1 MSETP
6 VKEPPS
12 NEPPS
17 DEPPNGRPGKDYD
30 ADSIRVLEGMDA
42 VRKRPSMYIGDTQL
56 HGLHHLI
63 WEVVDNSVDESLAG
77 FCNSI
82 LVKINADGS
91 CMVRDNGRGIPVKP
105 YKMPDNPKIDGK
117 PTLEVVLTIL
127 HAGGKFD
134 RDSYAVSGG
143 LHGVG
148 VSVVNALSERLDV
161 EVTRDGSLYTMGF
174 SRGVAIRGLKRVG
187 ESNERGTRIEFKP
200 DPQIFEDTKFRTEI
214 LVTRL
219 RELAYLNE
227 GLRIQFIDE
236 RVNKHEEFHY
246 EDGLKAFIHY
256 MNEGKDTLH
265 PVRTLQATD
274 EETGLECRVAFQWND
289 SYNENLLAFANNIK
303 NRDGGTHL
311 TGLQAGL
318 TRTLNAYAKKSNA
331 VKGGLALRGEDWRE
345 GLTAIVSVKVREPD
359 FQGQTKDRL
368 MNSDVESFVQQ
379 TVNSQLANWLEENPS
394 EAKKVITK
402 GIQAAVAREAARKAR
417 EATRKTALSSGNLP
431 GKLWDC
437 HSKNPEESELFLV
450 EGDSAGGS
458 AKQGRVAKTQAILP
472 LKGKILN
479 VEKARM
485 DKILSHEEIKTIIA
499 ALGCGVP
506 GHEDFDVTKCRY
518 GKIIIMTDADVDG
531 SHIRTLLL
539 TFFFRHM
546 RELIN
551 AGRIFV
557 AQPPLYL
564 LKRGKQAE
572 FILNDIIMDRM
583 LAEWGLNET
592 RVAIRTFEGN
602 ATTPSKETFIDGAD
616 LLQLCQMVDRVT
628 RARHGLSRRGIDFHT
643 FIIKTRAENGGTLPW
658 IRTILDGEE
667 RYFPDDDAF
676 NDFRKQ
682 CKEKFGKIE
691 VADGGVSLPAQ
702 HASEEETKVIVR
714 YELPESDEIEEAI
727 AWFEKHGISIE
738 DYFMRR
744 EELVTGELT
753 PAKYVLIPNTGEPV
767 ELNGLAHVAEGIRS
781 LGQRGA
787 TVKRFKGLGEMN
799 PEELWETTLDPSKR
813 KLLQVVISE
822 EAEDIEQVE
831 VDGRAADRI
840 FSILMGND
848 VEVRRGFIETNAI
861 HVRDLD
867 V

>member
-6 VKEPPS
+6 VKQPPS
-12 NEPPS
+12 TDPPTGTS
-17 DEPPNGRPGKDYD
+17 KKDYG
-30 ADSIRVLEGMDA
+30 AESIRVLEGMAA

-77 FCNSI
+77 YCNSI
-82 LVKINADGS
+82 LVKINADGT
-91 CMVRDNGRGIPVKP
+91 CMVRDNGRGIPVEP
-105 YKMPDNPKIDGK
+105 YSLPDNPKIDGK
-117 PTLEVVLTIL
+117 PTLEVVLTVL

-134 RDSYAVSGG
+134 RDSYSVSGG

-148 VSVVNALSERLDV
+148 VSVVNALSERLDI
-161 EVTRDGSLYTMGF
+161 EVARNGSLYTMGF
-174 SRGVAIRGLKRVG
+174 SRGVAVRGLKRVG
-187 ESNERGTRIEFKP
+187 DSDERGTRIEFKP
-200 DPQIFEDTKFRTEI
+200 DPEIFEDTKFRTEI

-236 RVNKHEEFHY
+236 RVNKHEEFYY
-246 EDGLKAFIHY
+246 EDGLKAFIEY
-256 MNEGKDTLH
+256 MNEGKEVLH
-265 PVRTLQATD
+265 PVRTIQAKD
-274 EETGLECRVAFQWND
+274 EEAGLECRVAFQWND

-318 TRTLNAYAKKSNA
+318 TRTLNAYAKKGNL
-331 VKGGLALRGEDWRE
+331 VKGGLTLRGEDWRE
-345 GLTAIVSVKVREPD
+345 GLTAIVSVKVSEPD

-368 MNSDVESFVQQ
+368 MNSDVESYVQQ
-379 TVNSQLANWLEENPS
+379 TVNAQLASWLEENPA

-506 GHEDFDVTKCRY
+506 GHEDFDVKKCRY

-546 RELIN
+546 RELIDT
-551 AGRIFV
+551 GRIFV

-572 FILNDIIMDRM
+572 FILHDGIMDRK
-583 LAEWGLNET
+583 LTEWGLTDT
-592 RVAIRTFEGN
+592 RVAIRTYVGN
-602 ATTPSKETFIDGAD
+602 ATTPTTETFVEDAD
-616 LLQLCQMVDRVT
+616 LLQLCATVDRVT
-628 RARHGLSRRGIDFHT
+628 RAKHALSRRGIVLQT
-643 FIIKTRAENGGTLPW
+643 FLEKNRAENGGSLPW

-667 RYFPDDDAF
+667 RFFPNDDAF
-676 NDFRKQ
+676 NEFRKE

-691 VADGGVSLPAQ
+691 VADGGVSLPVQ
-702 HASEEETKVIVR
+702 LESDETKVIVR
-714 YELPESDEIEEAI
+714 YELPESASLEEAM
-727 AWFEKHGISIE
+727 AWFANHGIEIG
-738 DYFMRR
+738 DYFTHR

-753 PAKYVLIPNTGEPV
+753 PAKYVLIPSSGDPV
-767 ELNGLAHVAEGIRS
+767 ELDGLASVAEGIRA

-799 PEELWETTLDPSKR
+799 PEELWETTLDPSRR

-822 EAEDIEQVE
+822 EADDIEQVE

-840 FSILMGND
+840 FSILMGSD
-848 VEVRRGFIETNAI
+848 VEKRRGFIETNAI
-861 HVRDLD
+861 HVSDLD

>member
-6 VKEPPS
+6 VKQPPS
-12 NEPPS
+12 TNPPS
-17 DEPPNGRPGKDYD
+17 GSSKKEYG
-30 ADSIRVLEGMDA
+30 ADSIRVLEGLEA

-77 FCNSI
+77 YCDSI
-82 LVKINADGS
+82 LVKINADGT
-91 CMVRDNGRGIPVKP
+91 CMVRDNGRGIPVEP
-105 YKMPDNPKIDGK
+105 YNMPDNPKIHGK
-117 PTLEVVLTIL
+117 PTVEVVLTVL

-161 EVTRDGSLYTMGF
+161 EIARNNSLYTIGF
-174 SRGVAIRGLKRVG
+174 NRGVTSRQLKRIG
-187 ESNERGTRIEFKP
+187 DSDERGTRIEFKP

-227 GLRIQFIDE
+227 GLRIQFVDD
-236 RVNKHEEFHY
+236 RVGKQEEFHF
-246 EDGLKAFIHY
+246 EDGLKAFVEF
-256 MNEGKDTLH
+256 MNEGKDVYH
-265 PVRTLQATD
+265 PVRTLYAID
-274 EETGLECRVAFQWND
+274 EEAGLESRIAFQWND

-311 TGLQAGL
+311 TGFQAGL
-318 TRTLNAYAKKSNA
+318 TRTLNAYAKKSNL
-331 VKGGLALRGEDWRE
+331 VKGNLTLRGEDWRE
-345 GLTAIVSVKVREPD
+345 GLTAIVSVKVAEPV
-359 FQGQTKDRL
+359 FQSQTKDRL
-368 MNSDVESFVQQ
+368 TNVEVESFVQQ
-379 TVNSQLANWLEENPS
+379 TVNAQLANWLEENPS

-437 HSKNPEESELFLV
+437 HSKNPDESELFLV

-506 GHEDFDVTKCRY
+506 GHEDFDVKKCRY

-546 RELIN
+546 RELIDS
-551 AGRIFV
+551 GRIFV

-572 FILNDIIMDRM
+572 FVLNDVIMDRM
-583 LAEWGLNET
+583 LSEWGLNET
-592 RVAIRTFEGN
+592 KVAIRDLETNTPTNTSENFIEG
-602 ATTPSKETFIDGAD
+602 DD
-616 LLQLCQMVDRVT
+616 LQKLCQTIDRIT
-628 RARHGLSRRGIDFHT
+628 RARHSLMRRGIDFET
-643 FIIKTRAENGGTLPW
+643 FLRRHRAENGGTLPW

-667 RYFPDDDAF
+667 RFFPDDDAF
-676 NDFRKQ
+676 NQFRKE
-682 CKEKFGKIE
+682 CKEQFGKIE
-691 VADGGVSLPAQ
+691 VADGGVSLPAIQ
-702 HASEEETKVIVR
+702 SSEDTKVIIR

-727 AWFEKHGISIE
+727 TWLEQRGINI
-738 DYFMRR
+738 DDFFMRR

-753 PAKYVLIPNTGEPV
+753 PAKYVLIPSSGDPV
-767 ELNGLAHVAEGIRS
+767 ELDGLAHVAEGIRS

-787 TVKRFKGLGEMN
+787 SVKRFKGLGEMN
-799 PEELWETTLDPSKR
+799 PEELWETTLDPSRR

-861 HVRDLD
+861 HVKDLD